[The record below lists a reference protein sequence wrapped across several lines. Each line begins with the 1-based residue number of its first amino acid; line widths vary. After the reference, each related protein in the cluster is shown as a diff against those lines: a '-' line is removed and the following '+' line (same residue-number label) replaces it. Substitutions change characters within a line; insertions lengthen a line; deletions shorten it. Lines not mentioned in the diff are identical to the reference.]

1 VANESQRPALEMG
14 GQAVI
19 EGVLMRTRHG
29 YSVALRRLSGEILV
43 RSVPYRSLAAKWP
56 WLKRPFV
63 RGALGLF
70 EMLAIGY
77 QALRFSA
84 EVAEADALEQ
94 ERREKAEKNPAAA
107 AAGSGADG
115 GANVPVQDTAA
126 RGALPRDAASA
137 WRDWAMTATLLLS
150 LAVAV
155 GMMVVAPNLLA
166 AGLSAALLWLGW
178 IATPIREEQAPV
190 VYNLIA
196 GGFRAVI
203 LFGYIWAISRLQE
216 IRRVFEFHGAEHKAV
231 FAYENGDPLTVE
243 RAQRYT
249 TLHPRCGTSFLVV
262 VLVVSVI
269 VFAAIAWVYPAV
281 WPGFVEAPF
290 VVKKLFIFAGHILAL
305 PLLASVS
312 YEFLKF
318 SAHCR
323 ERHGALAWLAW
334 PGLQTQRLTTRP
346 PDDAQVEVA
355 LAALRAALEISEDM
369 TEERIETFPAAGES
383 EAPAAPSLAQP
394 AAATV
399 AG

>member
-1 VANESQRPALEMG
+1 MANESQRPALEMG

-323 ERHGALAWLAW
+323 ERRGALAWLAW

>member
-1 VANESQRPALEMG
+1 MANESQRPALEMG